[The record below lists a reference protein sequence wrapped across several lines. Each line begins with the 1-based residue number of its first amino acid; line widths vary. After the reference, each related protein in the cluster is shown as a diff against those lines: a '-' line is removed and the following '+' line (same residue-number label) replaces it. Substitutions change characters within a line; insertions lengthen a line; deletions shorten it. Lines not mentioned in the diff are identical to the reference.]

1 LFVFG
6 LGWSDHTEPGSRFI
20 FSGLT
25 LEVNADMMSD
35 MKTFTVRDLDRR
47 PNQVLEA
54 CDSFGE
60 ARIRCRDGR
69 SYVIKTEEKEG
80 LSISALPDFAARR
93 RELFG
98 ISASRSFAKKFDQA
112 LASE

>member
-1 LFVFG
+1 M
-6 LGWSDHTEPGSRFI
+6 
-20 FSGLT
+20 
-25 LEVNADMMSD
+25 NADMMSD

-54 CDSFGE
+54 CDSYGE

-69 SYVIKTEEKEG
+69 TYVIKTEETAASPM
-80 LSISALPDFAARR
+80 LALPDFAARR

-98 ISASRSFAKKFDQA
+98 KSASRSFVKKLDQA

>member
-1 LFVFG
+1 MKARKHCIV
-6 LGWSDHTEPGSRFI
+6 SRII
-20 FSGLT
+20 FPYLT
-25 LEVNADMMSD
+25 PSVNADMMSD

-54 CDSFGE
+54 CDSFGA

-69 SYVIKTEEKEG
+69 TYVIKTEEKEA
-80 LSISALPDFAARR
+80 SYMSALPDFAARR

-98 ISASRSFAKKFDQA
+98 KSASRSFAKKFDQA
-112 LASE
+112 LAGE

>member
-1 LFVFG
+1 M
-6 LGWSDHTEPGSRFI
+6 
-20 FSGLT
+20 
-25 LEVNADMMSD
+25 NADMMSD

-54 CDSFGE
+54 CDSYGE

-69 SYVIKTEEKEG
+69 TYLIKTEEKAVS
-80 LSISALPDFAARR
+80 SISTLPDFAARR
-93 RELFG
+93 HELFG
-98 ISASRSFAKKFDQA
+98 RSASRSFAKKFDQA

>member
-1 LFVFG
+1 M
-6 LGWSDHTEPGSRFI
+6 
-20 FSGLT
+20 
-25 LEVNADMMSD
+25 NADMMSD

-54 CDSFGE
+54 CDSYGE

-69 SYVIKTEEKEG
+69 TYLIKTEEKAVS
-80 LSISALPDFAARR
+80 SISALPDFATRR
-93 RELFG
+93 HELFG
-98 ISASRSFAKKFDQA
+98 RSASQSFAKKFDQA

>member
-1 LFVFG
+1 M
-6 LGWSDHTEPGSRFI
+6 
-20 FSGLT
+20 
-25 LEVNADMMSD
+25 NADMMSD

-54 CDSFGE
+54 CDSYGE

-69 SYVIKTEEKEG
+69 TYVIKTEG
-80 LSISALPDFAARR
+80 TVTSPMSALPDFAARR

-98 ISASRSFAKKFDQA
+98 KSASRSFLKKFDQA
-112 LASE
+112 VASE

>member
-1 LFVFG
+1 M
-6 LGWSDHTEPGSRFI
+6 
-20 FSGLT
+20 T

>member
-1 LFVFG
+1 
-6 LGWSDHTEPGSRFI
+6 LGWNDPTESGSRFI

-25 LEVNADMMSD
+25 PHVNADMMSD

-69 SYVIKTEEKEG
+69 TYVIKTEEKEA
-80 LSISALPDFAARR
+80 LSMSALPDFAARR

-98 ISASRSFAKKFDQA
+98 KSASRSFARRFDQA